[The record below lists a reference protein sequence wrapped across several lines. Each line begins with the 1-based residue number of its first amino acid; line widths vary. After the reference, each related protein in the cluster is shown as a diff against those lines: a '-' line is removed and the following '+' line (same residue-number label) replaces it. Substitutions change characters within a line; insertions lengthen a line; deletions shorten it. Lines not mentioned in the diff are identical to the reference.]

1 MVNPT
6 LRNLQIKLVLSSEDV
21 LFFSRISQLFSVLL
35 LQFWR
40 FIRCFYILFIIF
52 LHQAKIVVYLHSL
65 LRKRLRCGVEQLVAR
80 RAHNPKVVSSSL
92 APATKTRVAF
102 RDSFLFYG
110 QTRSL
115 STHAAAWKSGPRYK
129 EFKAAFSDFVRLWPD
144 EKFIHARSCV
154 EVWPPLQ
161 RIQSR

>member
-1 MVNPT
+1 MVNLI

-35 LQFWR
+35 LLFWR

-92 APATKTRVAF
+92 APATKTRVAKS
-102 RDSFLFYG
+102 DSFFIY
-110 QTRSL
+110 S
-115 STHAAAWKSGPRYK
+115 
-129 EFKAAFSDFVRLWPD
+129 PD

-161 RIQSR
+161 RIQSRFSRLCSFITRREVYPRT